1 MPKAMQYTKGSV
13 IYFEGD
19 HEERIFIMQQ
29 GAVLLSSTDIE
40 SGLPVAEQVKAGE
53 FFGVKSALGH
63 FAREETA
70 TALVPTIAVA
80 LTVQEFETL
89 FSNNKALIMKM
100 LRVFS
105 NQLRQIHK
113 KTESTLNNITEDQKS
128 GMLTVAKSF
137 YDEEMYR
144 SACDVYLKFLT
155 RYPNCVE
162 KEEVAKLYADA
173 KLRKDKLAARS
184 SRPTSVDSGDETS
197 ASNSSL
203 KVFELPAFERFAKT
217 YEPGQVIISEYEP
230 GDCFYLIQSGNVQL
244 VKCVNGTSKN
254 LDILKPGEFFGEMA
268 ILDNS
273 PRSATCM
280 AVGNVKC
287 LEFNKENFELL
298 ITGNP
303 QMALLLLKLFCK
315 RIYDQK
321 RRYRILV
328 VKDLQAR
335 IADVFLM
342 LDEMNPV
349 SNEAEKQRRF
359 NVTISDIAHW
369 AGLSSDVT
377 RDEVSK
383 MVSQRKIEI
392 YDNYIIVNNIL
403 DMKRLYDTR
412 ATTRQDR
419 KSVV

>member
-89 FSNNKALIMKM
+89 FSNNKSLIMKM

-392 YDNYIIVNNIL
+392 YENYIIVNNIL

-412 ATTRQDR
+412 ATTRQA
-419 KSVV
+419 

>member
-89 FSNNKALIMKM
+89 FSNNKSLIMKM

-412 ATTRQDR
+412 ATTRQA
-419 KSVV
+419 